1 MNKKLLLAMAL
12 PTVLVGCSQ
21 DDFMSETPV
30 APEGKAISGLTFTI
44 EKNGLDADTRALWQD
59 NNTIKF
65 ETDDNISLYWI
76 SGDGMAQD
84 NTNGVFTGTAATLT
98 AATALS
104 GQSNAVFYTEDGSKF
119 ESKAVVY
126 EGYNLLVY
134 PANTTHVTNQAVVVK
149 LPATQKAED
158 DFTKNLVYVGD
169 SILQIH
175 QPALKASKNK
185 YYDMWGQECAT
196 DAPNTSGYQH
206 GIKAGVKLMSSL
218 LKLKFVIENTSATDV
233 KIQKVELTTVKGLDD
248 IYSVEG
254 NIVPGTLLGLS
265 STNTGSKSKYINPW
279 FQTTNDGK
287 KTSVALD
294 CSNIATTQSG
304 TEVQMVLFPV
314 TIPTWDAD
322 NQPVIKVTT
331 NYGVVTI
338 GGSVATGDAH
348 SNCIFKANGVD
359 YAADDDN
366 AALKTIVANT
376 AMTVKRNVYDKTAT
390 NKTAQYDVTSGSVI
404 SRVIKV
410 DMQKAVVQNMYVN
423 NTAELNAVLAAACT
437 KSASTYDNTA
447 QKKLNI
453 FLNFDHDG
461 NFELTDYTGLDA
473 FATKFGAD
481 AIELKSG
488 NCKSTAN
495 NHAAALTNIN
505 LNTTDV
511 TALKNI
517 AGLPN
522 TITITV
528 PATSA
533 ITSIAN
539 GRDGAINTITSE
551 IINEKTLSAG
561 SYTKATVTNT
571 EAILNLTSKS
581 DIKLSDN
588 EDGVVNYVAGATLDV
603 SALTTA
609 AAYGTIAYS
618 ATTYDN
624 MVAAMKEGAN
634 KVTISNIQV
643 GFFSNGIVA
652 QNSSDYPADGGSLT
666 GVEVVFDN
674 CGDLKDLKSLKATTV
689 TLKGGTKCTGFGTY
703 NADPELNTAKSAAVW
718 NLYGTTTFGAT
729 LTTSSDLANV
739 ANRVAIDK
747 VRVMDGTAT
756 INAVKANHLAVF
768 KGATATLSTSA
779 WTPANLAVEGTVT
792 YNATGDAGKLQ
803 LNTTTNK
810 IEIKTQPNA
819 NAKMDEL
826 VVTGNFTT
834 SKDIIATTVWVG
846 SNTTIT
852 LSGNIKGVAT
862 NNSTNSGVVKATK
875 YEQIAGTANF
885 YSFATNEQI
894 WSGETSKWATT
905 GY

>member
-65 ETDDNISLYWI
+65 EKDDNISLYWI
-76 SGDGMAQD
+76 AADGMAPAPAKD
-84 NTNGVFTGTAATLT
+84 GTFAGTAATLT
-98 AATALS
+98 PASALN

-175 QPALKASKNK
+175 QPALKANKNK

-233 KIQKVELTTVKGLDD
+233 KIQKVELTTVKGLVD

-254 NIVPGTLLGLS
+254 NIVPGTLLNLNS
-265 STNTGSKSKYINPW
+265 ANTGSKSKYINPW
-279 FQTTNDGK
+279 FQTTTGGK

-338 GGSVATGDAH
+338 GGSVAAGDAH

-376 AMTVKRNVYDKTAT
+376 AMTVQRSVYDKTAT
-390 NKTAQYDVTSGSVI
+390 ATNKIAKYNVTSGSVI

-410 DMQKAVVQNMYVN
+410 DMQKAVVQDMYVN

-437 KSASTYDNTA
+437 KSASTYNNTD
-447 QKKLNI
+447 KKLNI
-453 FLNFDHDG
+453 YLNFDHYG

-473 FATKFGAD
+473 FAKKFGAD
-481 AIELKSG
+481 ALNLAGG
-488 NCKSTAN
+488 NCTSKASGA
-495 NHAAALTNIN
+495 AAALANIN

-522 TITITV
+522 AITITV

-539 GRDGAINTITSE
+539 GTRTATNTITSE
-551 IINEKTLSAG
+551 IVNEKTLSAG

-571 EAILNLTSKS
+571 EAILNLTATSN
-581 DIKLSDN
+581 ITLSDN
-588 EDGVVNYVAGATLDV
+588 EDGIVNYAAGATLDV

-624 MVAAMKEGAN
+624 MVDAMTKGAN

-652 QNSSDYPADGGSLT
+652 KNTSGYPADGAGLT

-674 CGDLKDLKSLKATTV
+674 CGDLKDLKSLEATTV

-703 NADPELNTAKSAAVW
+703 NTDPKQNTAKSATVW

-729 LTTSSDLANV
+729 LAAADLN
-739 ANRVAIDK
+739 NQSKRQTITK

-756 INAVKANHLAVF
+756 INAVKAEHLAVF
-768 KGATATLSTSA
+768 KGATATLTTSA
-779 WTPANLAVEGTVT
+779 WTPTNLAVEGTVT
-792 YNATGDAGKLQ
+792 YNAKGVTGKLK
-803 LNTTTNK
+803 LNSQNK
-810 IEIKTQPNA
+810 VVIDGSVTVAPIT
-819 NAKMDEL
+819 EL
-826 VVTGNFTT
+826 VVTGNLTT
-834 SKDIIATTVWVG
+834 NQDIIANTVWVD
-846 SNTTIT
+846 SNTQIT
-852 LSGNIKGVAT
+852 LSGDIKGVAA
-862 NNSTNSGVVKATK
+862 NNTSGTVKATK

-894 WSGETSKWATT
+894 WSGETSKWAVN
-905 GY
+905 Y

>member
-76 SGDGMAQD
+76 SGDGLAPAAAED
-84 NTNGVFTGTAATLT
+84 GTFTGTASVLPAG
-98 AATALS
+98 TALI
-104 GQSNAVFYTEDGSKF
+104 GKSNAVFYTEDGSKF

-134 PANTTHVTNQAVVVK
+134 PANTTHVTDQAVVVT

-175 QPALKASKNK
+175 QPALKASNNK
-185 YYDMWGQECAT
+185 YYDMWNQECAT

-233 KIQKVELTTVKGLDD
+233 KIQKVELTTVGGTDKL
-248 IYSVEG
+248 YSVEG
-254 NIVPGTLLGLS
+254 NIVPGALLNLS

-279 FQTTNDGK
+279 FQTTTAGQK
-287 KTSVALD
+287 ETVALD

-314 TIPTWDAD
+314 AVPGSWTST

-338 GGSVATGDAH
+338 GGNVAAGGDAH

-366 AALKTIVANT
+366 TALQTIVGNT
-376 AMTVKRNVYDKTAT
+376 AMTVQRSVYDKTAT
-390 NKTAQYDVTSGSVI
+390 STNKIAKYNVTSGSVI

-410 DMQKAVVQNMYVN
+410 DMQKAVVQDMYVN

-437 KSASTYDNTA
+437 KSASTYNNTS
-447 QKKLNI
+447 KKLNI
-453 FLNFDHDG
+453 NLNFDHYG

-481 AIELKSG
+481 ALNLAGG
-488 NCKSTAN
+488 NCTSKASGAATAL
-495 NHAAALTNIN
+495 ANIN

-539 GRDGAINTITSE
+539 GTRTTANVITSE
-551 IINEKTLSAG
+551 IVNEKTLSAG

-571 EAILNLTSKS
+571 EAILNLTATSN
-581 DIKLSDN
+581 IKLSDN
-588 EDGVVNYVAGATLDV
+588 EDGIVNYAAGATLDV
-603 SALTTA
+603 SLLTTA

-624 MVAAMKEGAN
+624 MVAAMKAGAN

-643 GFFSNGIVA
+643 GFFSNGIDA
-652 QNSSDYPADGGSLT
+652 KDAAYPADGAGLT

-674 CGDLKDLKSLKATTV
+674 CGDLKDLKSLEATTV
-689 TLKGGTKCTGFGTY
+689 TLKGGTKCTGFGSG
-703 NADPELNTAKSAAVW
+703 ATAKTAVVW

-729 LTTSSDLANV
+729 LAAADLNTQSK
-739 ANRVAIDK
+739 RQAISK
-747 VRVMDGTAT
+747 VRVMEGTAT
-756 INAVKANHLAVF
+756 INAVQATHLAVF
-768 KGATATLSTSA
+768 NGATATLTTSA
-779 WTPANLAVEGTVT
+779 WTPTNLAVEGTVT

-819 NAKMDEL
+819 SAKMNEL

-852 LSGNIKGVAT
+852 LSGDIKGVAT
-862 NNSTNSGVVKATK
+862 NNRANSGVVKATK

-894 WSGETSKWATT
+894 WSGETSKWAAT